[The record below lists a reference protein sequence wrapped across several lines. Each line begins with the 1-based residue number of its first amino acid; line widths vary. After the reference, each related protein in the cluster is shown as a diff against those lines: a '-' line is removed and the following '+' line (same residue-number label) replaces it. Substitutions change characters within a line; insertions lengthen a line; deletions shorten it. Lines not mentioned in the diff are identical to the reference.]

1 MFTHILMIN
10 YANCGRCLFFLSDLN
25 LHCLFF
31 LPVLEA
37 VFLSFLHVWLW
48 VAYLCFQSSRIPRG
62 QLHSQTCFLKWNK
75 GLISPLSLL
84 FAEANFKFGNGWVNS
99 HGLFQLTFLTSLLST
114 TSSPAIPLDKP
125 WFHLFPFG
133 SSDHTQ
139 SLPFLLFRGL
149 KLLRPL

>member
-37 VFLSFLHVWLW
+37 VLLSFWHVWLW

-84 FAEANFKFGNGWVNS
+84 FAQSKLQIWQWLGEFSWSIPAHFSYQPPLYRFKPCHPTGQALISPLSFWILRS
-99 HGLFQLTFLTSLLST
+99 HAVITLPS
-114 TSSPAIPLDKP
+114 
-125 WFHLFPFG
+125 FPR
-133 SSDHTQ
+133 H
-139 SLPFLLFRGL
+139 
-149 KLLRPL
+149 